1 MTLWSKEQES
11 MFSGTSLGP
20 RCYESHK
27 PLKLGSGLLY
37 GGSASSPVPKD
48 ADVYVSLQSGSASGR
63 SADPWEEAGG
73 PVEVFFWIS
82 DMRAPNDPKR
92 FKKMI
97 TWLCTQLHAGLK
109 VHVGCIGGHGRTG
122 TVFTAIIAEMT
133 GEKDAIQY
141 VRKYYCKRAVES
153 REQIAFLMKHYGVSE
168 AIATKGEA
176 SSGSRKY
183 NGSGF
188 GGSDHS
194 AYSYGTEGKKSA
206 NRFFPG
212 MGDSRA
218 QELDDMLPRPRLNK
232 SRKIIPEGVTS
243 KSKSYQPMESPRSL
257 WKARKA

>member
-1 MTLWSKEQES
+1 
-11 MFSGTSLGP
+11 
-20 RCYESHK
+20 
-27 PLKLGSGLLY
+27 
-37 GGSASSPVPKD
+37 
-48 ADVYVSLQSGSASGR
+48 
-63 SADPWEEAGG
+63 
-73 PVEVFFWIS
+73 
-82 DMRAPNDPKR
+82 
-92 FKKMI
+92 MI

-153 REQIAFLMKHYGVSE
+153 REQIQFLMKHYGVNDASP
-168 AIATKGEA
+168 TKGGDTSKLEA
-176 SSGSRKY
+176 Y
-183 NGSGF
+183 NGF
-188 GGSDHS
+188 GRKHHDP
-194 AYSYGTEGKKSA
+194 YSYGTESKKS

-218 QELDDMLPRPRLNK
+218 QELDDMLPRPKLNK
-232 SRKIIPEGVTS
+232 SRRIIPEGVTS